1 MPDSPYPAAG
11 AKDAQT
17 DSYLEQISS
26 EYRQMLRYSLAEG
39 LAMDDQT
46 RIAISAIPQ
55 VPDMSNLGDLL
66 VAHLALSKLIAP
78 ATPRS
83 LEATEPARG
92 ALMGSLRR
100 PPLIM
105 WMIII
110 GIVAAAG
117 FVITEIFIGQA
128 TETAVTGNNYAL
140 ERLNW
145 CFAAALGAV
154 FYVLFTAHGY
164 VKDRTFDPR
173 YNSVYIIRFVLGLLS
188 GLILATVLGAKLFA
202 GKTGVNELGPSVIA
216 LLGGFSSEAVY
227 QILQRLVDMLLA
239 TVRGDDS
246 TAARDKAAQDART
259 ALLTLADDPAM
270 PENMKSKI
278 LAQAKK
284 VGQ

>member
-1 MPDSPYPAAG
+1 MPDSPFSSAG
-11 AKDAQT
+11 ANDAQT
-17 DSYLEQISS
+17 DSYLDQISS

-39 LAMDDQT
+39 LAIDDQT
-46 RIAISAIPQ
+46 RKAISAIPPE
-55 VPDMSNLGDLL
+55 PDMSNLGDLL

-92 ALMGSLRR
+92 VLMGSLRR

-110 GIVAAAG
+110 AIAAAAG
-117 FVITEIFIGQA
+117 FVVTEIFLGQA
-128 TETAVTGNNYAL
+128 GDAAVTGSNYAL

-154 FYVLFTAHGY
+154 FYVLFTAHTY

-173 YNSVYIIRFVLGLLS
+173 YNSVYIIRFVLGILS

-216 LLGGFSSEAVY
+216 LLGGFSSEGVY

-239 TVRGDDS
+239 AIRGDDS
-246 TAARDKAAQDART
+246 TAAREKATQEART

-270 PENMKSKI
+270 PEDMKSKLI
-278 LAQAKK
+278 AQVKK
-284 VGQ
+284 VGK